1 MLREDKELYEFD
13 KFRLDVS
20 ERFLLRNGKR
30 VALAD
35 RAFDTLCVL
44 VRRGNQLVSKDEL
57 MTEVWAD
64 AIVEENN
71 LDKNISALRRILG
84 ERNGRQTFIE
94 TVRGHGYR
102 FVAEVRRVDGDTAT
116 WKPGDA
122 DAIKS
127 ESPAPMGGLDLS
139 EPPAVAGGFSEVE
152 SQESSVESDL
162 ESQVSNQNF
171 QNPEINRTKD
181 EGQKTKPAIA
191 NRQSGNVVALAAWR
205 HEASADDA
213 GIAEPAT
220 NEFQKETIL
229 KAATSD
235 VTPKIKSN
243 KFRRAALAI
252 CALPV
257 TAGIGYALY
266 KFADPS
272 PMIFEAK
279 KTTRITA
286 TGKVKLA
293 AISPDG
299 KLIVYAQEE
308 NGEQQSLWIRHITS
322 ESSVQIAPSAQVEY
336 RGLNISPDG
345 NWLYYVVGQGSLYQM
360 PVLSYASKKIADGL
374 YTINS
379 ANTDVGISPDGK
391 QIAFVRRF
399 EKQSSA
405 LFLINADGTNERT
418 LAAFEQPIRLGES
431 VNWSPDGKVIVCR
444 ELINGLQNV
453 LAVQISDVT
462 SAPILP
468 QNIMSIMQIAWM
480 PDSKSLLTYDINGR
494 IYQILYPSGEMRQI
508 NVDRGK
514 FKVMSLTSDGR
525 FLAMVKTEKAA
536 YIWMMPGDDVSR
548 VKQLTAGFE
557 KEDGVNGLNWMP
569 DGRVIYNSNVNGE
582 SSIWAVEAN
591 GGNSKQ
597 ISKEGSRTTISPDGR
612 FIIYVKGS
620 AAAGDLG
627 LRLMDISDGREK
639 RLTSSVDTFHTFSP
653 DGKWV
658 VFTRFTERVGLWKVP
673 GAGGE
678 PMLILDEN
686 AICPA
691 VSPDGKTVAF
701 HLAASGRDEPYRA
714 RFV

>member
-116 WKPGDA
+116 RKRGDA
-122 DAIKS
+122 DAMKS
-127 ESPAPMGGLDLS
+127 ESPASMGGLDLS

-205 HEASADDA
+205 HEAATSDA

-220 NEFQKETIL
+220 NEFHKETIL
-229 KAATSD
+229 KAAPSK
-235 VTPKIKSN
+235 VAPKIKSN
-243 KFRRAALAI
+243 RFRRAALTI
-252 CALPV
+252 CVVLV

-266 KFADPS
+266 KFANPS

-279 KTTRITA
+279 KMTRVTA

-299 KLIVYAQEE
+299 KLIAYAQEE
-308 NGEQQSLWIRHITS
+308 NGEQQSLWMQHITS
-322 ESSVQIAPSAQVEY
+322 ESSVQIAPSSSVEY

-345 NWLYYVVGQGSLYQM
+345 NSLYYIVGKGSLYKM
-360 PVLSYASKKIADGL
+360 PVLGGASKKIAEGL
-374 YTINS
+374 YTTNN
-379 ANTDVGISPDGK
+379 ANTDVGISPDSK
-391 QIAFVRRF
+391 QIAFVRRL
-399 EKQSSA
+399 EKEASA
-405 LFLINADGTNERT
+405 LFIVNADGTNERT
-418 LAAFEQPIRLGES
+418 LAAFEQPIRLGQS
-431 VNWSPDGKVIVCR
+431 VDWSPDGKVIACR
-444 ELINGLQNV
+444 ELINGLQNI
-453 LAVQISDVT
+453 LAVQVADGT
-462 SAPILP
+462 SEPILP
-468 QNIMSIMQIAWM
+468 EKIKVILQIAWM
-480 PDSKSLLTYDINGR
+480 PDSQSLLTLDLDGR
-494 IYQILYPSGEMRQI
+494 IYQIFYPSGETW
-508 NVDRGK
+508 
-514 FKVMSLTSDGR
+514 F
-525 FLAMVKTEKAA
+525 
-536 YIWMMPGDDVSR
+536 
-548 VKQLTAGFE
+548 
-557 KEDGVNGLNWMP
+557 
-569 DGRVIYNSNVNGE
+569 
-582 SSIWAVEAN
+582 
-591 GGNSKQ
+591 
-597 ISKEGSRTTISPDGR
+597 
-612 FIIYVKGS
+612 
-620 AAAGDLG
+620 
-627 LRLMDISDGREK
+627 
-639 RLTSSVDTFHTFSP
+639 
-653 DGKWV
+653 
-658 VFTRFTERVGLWKVP
+658 
-673 GAGGE
+673 
-678 PMLILDEN
+678 
-686 AICPA
+686 
-691 VSPDGKTVAF
+691 
-701 HLAASGRDEPYRA
+701 
-714 RFV
+714 